1 MSDTTFL
8 VPQSWDAYI
17 GQEKLKERLQVKIDA
32 ALDRMDALGHVLF
45 ASGPGQGK
53 SSLARLV
60 ADNMGVSYIG
70 MDMPVK
76 WKNLQKVFM
85 EVEPHAVIML
95 DELHRLPKREQE
107 NLLPVLNDNVIQM
120 ENGKRLYLPRRI
132 SIFGATTEIQD
143 IIKPL
148 RDRFH
153 FIARF
158 EDYSDDDMAQIISRM
173 ALKVDLRPTVE
184 ECLIFGRASAGTPR
198 QARNIILTARDLG
211 STNPD
216 DVLTMVGITRD
227 GLTEDHIEYLSA
239 LNQIGGRAGVDN
251 LSNMTGQPKD
261 VLVELEKLLIN
272 KGFII
277 YGPKGREL
285 MVEGVRLINT
295 LKDSK

>member
-32 ALDRMDALGHVLF
+32 ALDRMDALGHILF
-45 ASGPGQGK
+45 AAQPGQGK
-53 SSLARLV
+53 STLGRLV
-60 ADNMGVSYIG
+60 ADNMGVPYSS

-76 WKNLQKVFM
+76 WKSLQKVFM
-85 EVEPHAVIML
+85 EAEMHSVIML

-107 NLLPVLNDNVIQM
+107 NLLPVLNEGTIQM
-120 ENGKRLYLPRRI
+120 DNGKRLRLPSRI
-132 SIFGATTEIQD
+132 SIFAATTEIQD

-158 EDYSDDDMAQIISRM
+158 EDYSDEDMAQIVARM
-173 ALKVDLRPTVE
+173 AVKVDLSPSE
-184 ECLIFGRASAGTPR
+184 DECMIFGRASASTPR
-198 QARNIILTARDLG
+198 QARNIILTARDLE
-211 STNPD
+211 STDPD
-216 DVLTMVGITRD
+216 EVLEMAGITRD
-227 GLTEDHIEYLSA
+227 GLTEDHIEYLLA
-239 LNQIGGRAGVDN
+239 LNQIGGRAGVEN

-261 VLVELEKLLIN
+261 VLVDLEKLLIN

-277 YGPKGREL
+277 YGAKGREL
-285 MVEGVRLINT
+285 VMEGMRLVNS
-295 LKDSK
+295 LRSK

>member
-32 ALDRMDALGHVLF
+32 ALDRMDALGHILF
-45 ASGPGQGK
+45 AAQPGQGK
-53 SSLARLV
+53 STLGRLV
-60 ADNMGVSYIG
+60 ADNMGVPYSS

-76 WKNLQKVFM
+76 WKSLQKVFM
-85 EVEPHAVIML
+85 EAEMHSVIML

-107 NLLPVLNDNVIQM
+107 NLLPVLNEGTIQM
-120 ENGKRLYLPRRI
+120 DNGKRLRLPSRI
-132 SIFGATTEIQD
+132 SIFAATTEIQD

-158 EDYSDDDMAQIISRM
+158 EDYSDEDMAQIVARM
-173 ALKVDLRPTVE
+173 AVKVDLSPSE
-184 ECLIFGRASAGTPR
+184 DECMIFGRASASTPR

-216 DVLTMVGITRD
+216 EVLEMAGITRD
-227 GLTEDHIEYLSA
+227 GLTEDHIEYLLA
-239 LNQIGGRAGVDN
+239 LNQIGGRAGVEN

-261 VLVELEKLLIN
+261 VLVDLEKLLIN

-277 YGPKGREL
+277 YGAKGREL
-285 MVEGVRLINT
+285 VMEGMRLVNSFR
-295 LKDSK
+295 SK

>member
-32 ALDRMDALGHVLF
+32 ALDRMDALGHILF
-45 ASGPGQGK
+45 AAQPGQGK
-53 SSLARLV
+53 STLGRLV
-60 ADNMGVSYIG
+60 ADNMGVPYSS

-76 WKNLQKVFM
+76 WKSLQKVFM
-85 EVEPHAVIML
+85 EAELHSVIML

-107 NLLPVLNDNVIQM
+107 NLLPVLNEGTIQM
-120 ENGKRLYLPRRI
+120 DNGKRLRLPSRI
-132 SIFGATTEIQD
+132 SIFAATTEIQD

-158 EDYSDDDMAQIISRM
+158 EDYSDEDMAQIVARM
-173 ALKVDLRPTVE
+173 AVKVDLSPSE
-184 ECLIFGRASAGTPR
+184 DECMIFGRASASTPR

-211 STNPD
+211 STDPD
-216 DVLTMVGITRD
+216 EVLEMAGITRD
-227 GLTEDHIEYLSA
+227 GLTEDHIEYLLA
-239 LNQIGGRAGVDN
+239 LNQIGGRAGVEN

-261 VLVELEKLLIN
+261 VLVDLEKLLIN

-277 YGPKGREL
+277 YGAKGREL
-285 MVEGVRLINT
+285 VMEGMRLVNS
-295 LKDSK
+295 LRSK

>member
-8 VPQSWDAYI
+8 VPQSWDAYV

-32 ALDRMDALGHVLF
+32 ALDRMDALGHILF
-45 ASGPGQGK
+45 AAQPGQGK
-53 SSLARLV
+53 STLGRLV
-60 ADNMGVSYIG
+60 ADNMGVPYSS

-76 WKNLQKVFM
+76 WKSLQKVFM
-85 EVEPHAVIML
+85 EAEMHSVIML

-107 NLLPVLNDNVIQM
+107 NLLPVLNEGTIQM
-120 ENGKRLYLPRRI
+120 DNGKRLRLPSRI
-132 SIFGATTEIQD
+132 SIFAATTEIQD

-158 EDYSDDDMAQIISRM
+158 EDYSDEDMAQIVARM
-173 ALKVDLRPTVE
+173 AVKVDLSPSE
-184 ECLIFGRASAGTPR
+184 DECMIFGRASASTPR

-211 STNPD
+211 STDPD
-216 DVLTMVGITRD
+216 EVLEMAGITRD
-227 GLTEDHIEYLSA
+227 GLTEDHIEYLLA
-239 LNQIGGRAGVDN
+239 LNQIGGRAGVEN

-261 VLVELEKLLIN
+261 VLVDLEKLLIN

-277 YGPKGREL
+277 YGAKGREL
-285 MVEGVRLINT
+285 VMEGMRLVNS
-295 LKDSK
+295 LRSK

>member
-32 ALDRMDALGHVLF
+32 ALDRMDALGHILF
-45 ASGPGQGK
+45 AAQPGQGK
-53 SSLARLV
+53 STLGRLV
-60 ADNMGVSYIG
+60 ADNMGVPYSS

-76 WKNLQKVFM
+76 WKSLQKVFM
-85 EVEPHAVIML
+85 EAELHSVIML

-107 NLLPVLNDNVIQM
+107 NLLPVLNEGTIQM
-120 ENGKRLYLPRRI
+120 DNGKRLRLPSRI
-132 SIFGATTEIQD
+132 SIFAATTEIQD

-158 EDYSDDDMAQIISRM
+158 EDYSDEDMAQIVARM
-173 ALKVDLRPTVE
+173 AVKVDLSPSE
-184 ECLIFGRASAGTPR
+184 DECMIFGRASASTPR

-211 STNPD
+211 STDPD
-216 DVLTMVGITRD
+216 EVLEMAGITRD
-227 GLTEDHIEYLSA
+227 GLTEDHIEYLLA
-239 LNQIGGRAGVDN
+239 LNQIGGRAGVEN
-251 LSNMTGQPKD
+251 MSNMTGQPKD
-261 VLVELEKLLIN
+261 VLVDLEKLLVQ

-285 MVEGVRLINT
+285 VMEGMRLVQS
-295 LKDSK
+295 LKDKS

>member
-32 ALDRMDALGHVLF
+32 ALDRMDALGHILF
-45 ASGPGQGK
+45 AAQPGQGK
-53 SSLARLV
+53 STLGRLV
-60 ADNMGVSYIG
+60 ADNMGVPYSS

-76 WKNLQKVFM
+76 WKSLQKVFM
-85 EVEPHAVIML
+85 EAEMHSVIML

-107 NLLPVLNDNVIQM
+107 NLLPVLNEGTIQM
-120 ENGKRLYLPRRI
+120 DNGKRLRLPSRI
-132 SIFGATTEIQD
+132 SIFAATTEIQD

-158 EDYSDDDMAQIISRM
+158 EDYSDEDMAQIVARM
-173 ALKVDLRPTVE
+173 AVTVDLSPSE
-184 ECLIFGRASAGTPR
+184 DECMIFGRASASTPR

-211 STNPD
+211 STDPD
-216 DVLTMVGITRD
+216 EVLEMVGITRD
-227 GLTEDHIEYLSA
+227 GLTEDHIEYLLA
-239 LNQIGGRAGVDN
+239 LNQIGGRAGVEN

-261 VLVELEKLLIN
+261 VLVDLEKLLIN

-277 YGPKGREL
+277 YGAKGREL
-285 MVEGVRLINT
+285 VMEGMRLVNS
-295 LKDSK
+295 LRDK

>member
-32 ALDRMDALGHVLF
+32 ALDRMDALGHILF
-45 ASGPGQGK
+45 AAQPGQGK
-53 SSLARLV
+53 STLGRLV
-60 ADNMGVSYIG
+60 ADNMGVPYSS

-76 WKNLQKVFM
+76 WKSLQKVFM
-85 EVEPHAVIML
+85 EAEMHSVIML

-107 NLLPVLNDNVIQM
+107 NLLPVLNEGTIQM
-120 ENGKRLYLPRRI
+120 DNGKRLRLPSRI
-132 SIFGATTEIQD
+132 SIFAATTEIQD

-158 EDYSDDDMAQIISRM
+158 EDYSDEDMAQIVARM
-173 ALKVDLRPTVE
+173 AVKVDLSPSE
-184 ECLIFGRASAGTPR
+184 DECMIFGRASASTPR

-211 STNPD
+211 STDPD
-216 DVLTMVGITRD
+216 EVLEMVGITRD
-227 GLTEDHIEYLSA
+227 GLTEDHIEYLLA
-239 LNQIGGRAGVDN
+239 LNQIGGRAGVEN

-261 VLVELEKLLIN
+261 VLVDLEKLLIN

-277 YGPKGREL
+277 YGAKGREL
-285 MVEGVRLINT
+285 VMEGMRLVNS
-295 LKDSK
+295 LRSK

>member
-32 ALDRMDALGHVLF
+32 ALDRMDALGHILF
-45 ASGPGQGK
+45 AARPGQGK
-53 SSLARLV
+53 STLGRLV
-60 ADNMGVSYIG
+60 ADNMGVPYSS

-76 WKNLQKVFM
+76 WKSLQKVFM
-85 EVEPHAVIML
+85 EAEMHSVIML

-107 NLLPVLNDNVIQM
+107 NLLPVLNEGTIQM
-120 ENGKRLYLPRRI
+120 DNGKRLRLPSRI
-132 SIFGATTEIQD
+132 SIFAATTEIQD

-158 EDYSDDDMAQIISRM
+158 EDYSDEDMAQIVARM
-173 ALKVDLRPTVE
+173 AVKVDLSPSE
-184 ECLIFGRASAGTPR
+184 DECMIFGRASASTPR

-211 STNPD
+211 STDPD
-216 DVLTMVGITRD
+216 EVLEMVGITRD
-227 GLTEDHIEYLSA
+227 GLTEDHIEYLLA
-239 LNQIGGRAGVDN
+239 LNQIGGRAGVEN

-261 VLVELEKLLIN
+261 VLVDLEKLLIN

-277 YGPKGREL
+277 YGAKGREL
-285 MVEGVRLINT
+285 VMEGMRLVNS
-295 LKDSK
+295 LRDK

>member
-32 ALDRMDALGHVLF
+32 ALDRMDALGHILF
-45 ASGPGQGK
+45 AAQPGQGK
-53 SSLARLV
+53 STLGRLV
-60 ADNMGVSYIG
+60 ADNMGVPYSS

-76 WKNLQKVFM
+76 WKSLQKVFM
-85 EVEPHAVIML
+85 EAEMHSVIML

-107 NLLPVLNDNVIQM
+107 NLLPVLNEGTIQM
-120 ENGKRLYLPRRI
+120 DNGKRLRLPSRI
-132 SIFGATTEIQD
+132 SIFAATTEIQD

-158 EDYSDDDMAQIISRM
+158 EDYSDEDMAQIVARM
-173 ALKVDLRPTVE
+173 AVKVDLSPSE
-184 ECLIFGRASAGTPR
+184 DECMIFGRASASTPR

-211 STNPD
+211 STDPD
-216 DVLTMVGITRD
+216 EVLEMAGITRD
-227 GLTEDHIEYLSA
+227 GLTEDHIEYLLA
-239 LNQIGGRAGVDN
+239 LNQIGGRAGVEN

-261 VLVELEKLLIN
+261 VLVDLEKLLIN

-277 YGPKGREL
+277 YGAKGREL
-285 MVEGVRLINT
+285 VMEGMRLVNS
-295 LKDSK
+295 LRDK

>member
-32 ALDRMDALGHVLF
+32 ALDRMDSLGHILF

-60 ADNMGVSYIG
+60 TDNMGIPYVA

-76 WKNLQKVFM
+76 WKSLQKIFI
-85 EVEPHAVIML
+85 EAEPRTAVML

-107 NLLPVLNDNVIQM
+107 NLLTVLNDGLIQM
-120 ENGKRLYLPRRI
+120 DNGKRLHLPHKI

-143 IIKPL
+143 VIKPL

-158 EDYSDDDMAQIISRM
+158 EDYSDEDMAQIISRM
-173 ALKVDLRPTVE
+173 AMKVDLEPSAE
-184 ECLIFGRASAGTPR
+184 QCLIFGQASAGTPR

-211 STNPD
+211 STDPD
-216 DVLTMVGITRD
+216 EVLTMAGITRD
-227 GLTEDHIEYLSA
+227 GLTEDHIEYLLA
-239 LNQIGGRAGVDN
+239 LSQIGGRAGVEN
-251 LSNMTGQPKD
+251 MSNMTGQPKD
-261 VLVELEKLLIN
+261 VLVDLEKLLVQ

-285 MVEGVRLINT
+285 VMEGMRLVQS
-295 LKDSK
+295 LKDKS

>member
-8 VPQSWDAYI
+8 VPQSWDAYV

-32 ALDRMDALGHVLF
+32 ALDRMDALGHILF
-45 ASGPGQGK
+45 AAQPGQGK
-53 SSLARLV
+53 STLGRLV
-60 ADNMGVSYIG
+60 ADNMGVPYSS

-76 WKNLQKVFM
+76 WKSLQKVFM
-85 EVEPHAVIML
+85 EAEMHSVIML

-107 NLLPVLNDNVIQM
+107 NLLPVLNEGTIQM
-120 ENGKRLYLPRRI
+120 DNGKRLRLPSRI
-132 SIFGATTEIQD
+132 SIFAATTEIQD

-158 EDYSDDDMAQIISRM
+158 EDYSDEDMAQIVARM
-173 ALKVDLRPTVE
+173 AVKVDLSPSE
-184 ECLIFGRASAGTPR
+184 DECMIFGRASASTPR

-211 STNPD
+211 STDPD
-216 DVLTMVGITRD
+216 EVLEMVGITRD
-227 GLTEDHIEYLSA
+227 GLTEDHIEYLLA
-239 LNQIGGRAGVDN
+239 LNQIGGRAGVEN

-261 VLVELEKLLIN
+261 VLVDLEKLLIN

-277 YGPKGREL
+277 YGAKGREL
-285 MVEGVRLINT
+285 VMEGMRLVNS
-295 LKDSK
+295 LRSK

>member
-32 ALDRMDALGHVLF
+32 ALDRMDALGHILF
-45 ASGPGQGK
+45 AAQPGQGK
-53 SSLARLV
+53 STLGRLV
-60 ADNMGVSYIG
+60 ADNMGVPYSS

-76 WKNLQKVFM
+76 WKSLQKVFM
-85 EVEPHAVIML
+85 EAEMRSVIML

-107 NLLPVLNDNVIQM
+107 NLLPVLNEGTIQM
-120 ENGKRLYLPRRI
+120 DNGKRLRLPSRI
-132 SIFGATTEIQD
+132 SIFAATTEIQD

-158 EDYSDDDMAQIISRM
+158 EDYSDEDMAQIVARM
-173 ALKVDLRPTVE
+173 AVKVDLSPSE
-184 ECLIFGRASAGTPR
+184 DECMIFGRASASTPR

-211 STNPD
+211 STDPD
-216 DVLTMVGITRD
+216 EVLEMVGITRD
-227 GLTEDHIEYLSA
+227 GLTEDHIEYLLA
-239 LNQIGGRAGVDN
+239 LNQIGGRAGVEN

-261 VLVELEKLLIN
+261 VLVDLEKLLIN

-277 YGPKGREL
+277 YGAKGREL
-285 MVEGVRLINT
+285 VMEGMRLVNS
-295 LKDSK
+295 LRSK

>member
-32 ALDRMDALGHVLF
+32 ALDRMDALGHILF
-45 ASGPGQGK
+45 AAQPGQGK
-53 SSLARLV
+53 STLGRLV
-60 ADNMGVSYIG
+60 ADNMGVPYSS

-76 WKNLQKVFM
+76 WKSLQKVFM
-85 EVEPHAVIML
+85 EAEMHSVIML

-107 NLLPVLNDNVIQM
+107 NLLPVLNEGTIQM
-120 ENGKRLYLPRRI
+120 DNGKRLRLPSRI
-132 SIFGATTEIQD
+132 SIFAATTEIQD

-158 EDYSDDDMAQIISRM
+158 EDYSDEDMAQIVARM
-173 ALKVDLRPTVE
+173 AVKVDLSPSE
-184 ECLIFGRASAGTPR
+184 DECMIFGRASASTPR

-211 STNPD
+211 STDPD
-216 DVLTMVGITRD
+216 EVLEMAGITRD
-227 GLTEDHIEYLSA
+227 GLTEDHIEYLLA
-239 LNQIGGRAGVDN
+239 LNQIGGRAGVEN

-261 VLVELEKLLIN
+261 VLVDLEKLLIN

-277 YGPKGREL
+277 YGAKGREL
-285 MVEGVRLINT
+285 VMEGMRLVNSFR
-295 LKDSK
+295 SK

>member
-32 ALDRMDALGHVLF
+32 ALDRMDALGHILF
-45 ASGPGQGK
+45 AAQPGQGK
-53 SSLARLV
+53 STLGRLV
-60 ADNMGVSYIG
+60 ADNMGVPYSS

-76 WKNLQKVFM
+76 WKSLQKVFM
-85 EVEPHAVIML
+85 EAEMHSVIML

-107 NLLPVLNDNVIQM
+107 NLLPVLNEGTIQM
-120 ENGKRLYLPRRI
+120 DNGKRLRLPSRI
-132 SIFGATTEIQD
+132 SIFAATTEIQD

-158 EDYSDDDMAQIISRM
+158 EEYSDEDMAQIVARM
-173 ALKVDLRPTVE
+173 AVKVDLSPSE
-184 ECLIFGRASAGTPR
+184 DECMIFGRASASTPR

-211 STNPD
+211 STDPD
-216 DVLTMVGITRD
+216 EVLEMAGITRD
-227 GLTEDHIEYLSA
+227 GLTEDHIEYLLA
-239 LNQIGGRAGVDN
+239 LNQIGGRAGVEN

-261 VLVELEKLLIN
+261 VLVDLEKLLIN

-277 YGPKGREL
+277 YGAKGREL
-285 MVEGVRLINT
+285 VMEGMRLVNS
-295 LKDSK
+295 LRSK

>member
-8 VPQSWDAYI
+8 VPQSWDAYV

-32 ALDRMDALGHVLF
+32 ALDRMDALGHILF
-45 ASGPGQGK
+45 AAQPGQGK
-53 SSLARLV
+53 STLGRLV
-60 ADNMGVSYIG
+60 ADNMGVPYSS

-76 WKNLQKVFM
+76 WKSLQKVFM
-85 EVEPHAVIML
+85 EAELHSVIML

-107 NLLPVLNDNVIQM
+107 NLLPVLNEGTIQM
-120 ENGKRLYLPRRI
+120 DNGKRLRLPSRI
-132 SIFGATTEIQD
+132 SIFAATTEIQD

-158 EDYSDDDMAQIISRM
+158 EDYSDEDMAQIVARM
-173 ALKVDLRPTVE
+173 AVKVDLSPSE
-184 ECLIFGRASAGTPR
+184 DECMIFGRASASTPR

-211 STNPD
+211 STDPD
-216 DVLTMVGITRD
+216 EVLEMAGITRD
-227 GLTEDHIEYLSA
+227 GLTEDHIEYLLA
-239 LNQIGGRAGVDN
+239 LNQIGGRAGVEN

-261 VLVELEKLLIN
+261 VLVDLEKLLIN

-277 YGPKGREL
+277 YGAKGREL
-285 MVEGVRLINT
+285 VMEGMRLVNS
-295 LKDSK
+295 LRDK